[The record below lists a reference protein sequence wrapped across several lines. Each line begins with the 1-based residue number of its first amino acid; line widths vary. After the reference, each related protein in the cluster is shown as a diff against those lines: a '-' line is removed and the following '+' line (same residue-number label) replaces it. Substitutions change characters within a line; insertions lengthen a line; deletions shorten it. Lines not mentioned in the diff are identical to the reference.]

1 MIQSTKA
8 LLGVRMI
15 HIEKF
20 RRVME
25 DMSAERGE
33 FVFFGLFLREEA
45 PDTWDLV
52 ISAPW
57 LETGKLKA
65 LGEFVEKVTAIVGK
79 QELLTLSRIVTLN
92 HDDPNLEAVLKTVQ
106 VDNGPLEL
114 WHPDFFGLDIKHAYI
129 LRAKRSIQP
138 EPAAT

>member
-1 MIQSTKA
+1 
-8 LLGVRMI
+8 MI

-65 LGEFVEKVTAIVGK
+65 LGEFVEKITAIVGK
-79 QELLTLSRIVTLN
+79 QELLTLSRIVTLDHN
-92 HDDPNLEAVLKTVQ
+92 DPNLEAVLKTVQ

>member
-1 MIQSTKA
+1 MIQ
-8 LLGVRMI
+8 
-15 HIEKF
+15 IEKF

-25 DMSAERGE
+25 AVSAERGE
-33 FVFFGLFLREEA
+33 FVLFGLFLREEA
-45 PDTWDLV
+45 PNTWDLV

-65 LGEFVEKVTAIVGK
+65 LGEFVEKATAIVGK

-92 HDDPNLEAVLKTVQ
+92 PNDPNLDALLQAVQ

-129 LRAKRSIQP
+129 LRAKRSIKP
-138 EPAAT
+138 EPAVT